1 MSKSD
6 NPVSGIYPMHG
17 VYTPTMAKHLIDLD
31 EDKLSAAR
39 AELGTNSIKETVNE
53 ALRRATA
60 AREQRVASALD
71 VLGAADLDDRT
82 DAWR

>member
-6 NPVSGIYPMHG
+6 NLASGIYPTHG